1 MTGITSNSTMKIK
14 PIYFKKLKYIYFNTL
29 RFKVAKLNFNTR
41 KLVIYFKVAVRV
53 LGMISQKYKYHHFVQ
68 IAA

>member
-1 MTGITSNSTMKIK
+1 MYLCNGTPTVKYFSIEDMKTADAIG
-14 PIYFKKLKYIYFNTL
+14 LQ
-29 RFKVAKLNFNTR
+29 AAMEQS
-41 KLVIYFKVAVRV
+41 FKVAVRV